1 MTHALAYRAAT
12 VADVPM
18 LTRMNQE
25 LIEDEGHRNPM
36 RLTELET
43 RMRFMLE
50 FDYTATLFEVAERVV
65 AYALWRDEPDWLYLR
80 QFFVARD
87 YRRRGIGTQAVRVLT
102 DEVWPADKRVRVSVL
117 IGNQS
122 GLEFWRAVGFEDYLI
137 TLEMERT
144 G

>member
-1 MTHALAYRAAT
+1 VTLILRHRPAT

-18 LTRMNQE
+18 LARMNQP

-36 RLTELET
+36 DLSELKT
-43 RMRFMLE
+43 RMRSMLGG
-50 FDYTATLFEVAERVV
+50 DYTATLFEGDKHVV
-65 AYALWRDEPDWLYLR
+65 GYALWRDEPDWLYLR

-87 YRRRGIGTQAVRVLT
+87 YRRRGIGAQAVRLLT
-102 DEVWPADKRVRVSVL
+102 EVVWPAEKRVRVNVL
-117 IGNQS
+117 IGNRA
-122 GLEFWRAVGFEDYLI
+122 GMEFWRAVGFADYLV